1 VHPEVDTAK
10 RRLGTYNRGV
20 PRNGSPA
27 RLVVALSVA
36 AALAI
41 FLVYT
46 SIAGGGTPTLRP
58 SQLPGHT
65 GKVQLEG
72 RIAGT
77 PAGDAHGAGLRFT
90 LHDVKGNATVPVLY
104 RGTVPDM
111 FAPGRAVV
119 VSGRLRNG
127 TFVAVPGSLLT
138 KCPSKYTPASKS

>member
-1 VHPEVDTAK
+1 
-10 RRLGTYNRGV
+10 V

-27 RLVVALSVA
+27 RLVIALSVA

-58 SQLPGHT
+58 SQLAGHT

-72 RIAGT
+72 RVTGT
-77 PAGDAHGAGLRFT
+77 PTGDAHGAGLRFT

-104 RGTVPDM
+104 RGSVPDM
-111 FAPGRAVV
+111 FATGRAIV
-119 VSGRLRNG
+119 VSGRMRKG
-127 TFVAVPGSLLT
+127 TFVAAPGSLLT
-138 KCPSKYTPASKS
+138 KCPSKYTPASKT